1 MKLPAFSDMPVAA
14 LAIVFAAMIL
24 TAPPAHSQT
33 DVENTCTSSG
43 GNYTSEVVRPHWNEE
58 PKLIETCC
66 TGSGSSPQCV
76 DYENGV
82 QVDTYGGAG

>member
-1 MKLPAFSDMPVAA
+1 MAAFAVA
-14 LAIVFAAMIL
+14 LAAMIP

-33 DVENTCTSSG
+33 DVENACTSAA
-43 GNYTSEVVRPHWNEE
+43 GNYTSEVVRPHWYEE

-66 TGSGSSPQCV
+66 TGSGPSPKCV

-82 QVDTYGGAG
+82 QVDTYGGD